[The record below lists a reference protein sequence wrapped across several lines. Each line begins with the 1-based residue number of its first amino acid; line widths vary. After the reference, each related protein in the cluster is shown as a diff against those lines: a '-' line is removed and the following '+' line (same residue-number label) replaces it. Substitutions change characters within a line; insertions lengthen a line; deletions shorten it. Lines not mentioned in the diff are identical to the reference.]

1 MLEVR
6 RVVTSGKAL
15 TGSEHKEA
23 GNVLWFDLDG
33 LLCKNLSCILNI
45 LLYYIYDNLHIL
57 KNSNAKHLDK
67 QLRK

>member
-1 MLEVR
+1 MVLEVR

-33 LLCKNLSCILNI
+33 LLRKNLSCILNI
-45 LLYYIYDNLHIL
+45 SCLLYL
-57 KNSNAKHLDK
+57 
-67 QLRK
+67 